1 KKVDNTPS
9 NTSSESLI
17 KLEGNIK
24 SNLDFYKVTLSWSK
38 AEYSDKDIE
47 SLKYKVLV
55 STDSTFAPGAV
66 DEFFKVVDK
75 NSITFND
82 SDLIHDEVYYARVR
96 AVSSKSTSI
105 KSNWILS

>member
-1 KKVDNTPS
+1 MSIMKIKKNNIIISYLFFLGIGMVLFTFSCKKVDNTPS
-9 NTSSESLI
+9 NASSEGLI

-38 AEYSDKDIE
+38 AKYSDIE

-66 DEFFKVVDK
+66 DEFFKV
-75 NSITFND
+75 
-82 SDLIHDEVYYARVR
+82 
-96 AVSSKSTSI
+96 
-105 KSNWILS
+105 